1 MIKNRPF
8 IITVPEFYTQD
19 VVETPKEGRERRTS
33 GSGYI
38 SNFWTII
45 HLFKSNVGP
54 GILAMPYAIKNSG
67 VIVGIAGGFFLKN
80 AFFTISSF
88 FSALIFMA
96 SICIFCMHSLVV
108 NARRLCAK
116 KEKGSLSH
124 PITKKH

>member
-1 MIKNRPF
+1 MIRNRPF

-67 VIVGIAGGFFLKN
+67 VIVGIAGGFF
-80 AFFTISSF
+80 FFEKCFLYNILIF
-88 FSALIFMA
+88 FSSDLHGFDLHFLHA
-96 SICIFCMHSLVV
+96 
-108 NARRLCAK
+108 
-116 KEKGSLSH
+116 
-124 PITKKH
+124 